1 MWQNARLSPCLAAG
15 SILLVLGA
23 SACGRVGQ
31 VGRVPQMT
39 EAQQSAEFDAMTSPE
54 LAIETLPVRP
64 DGAASLWT
72 TSQNSLVADRR
83 AANRGDILTVVIEI
97 NDQAT
102 IQNSSGRS
110 RSASDKVSIPA
121 MAGLPQRIDEALPEG
136 ASMDEL
142 AEASGSSTFKGSGNI
157 SRKDKI
163 TLRVAAT
170 VIERLPNGVLRIEG
184 TQEVRV
190 NYEVRVLTVSGFVR
204 PSDIGRK
211 NEIAYDRIAG
221 ARISYGGR
229 GQISDVQQPR
239 YGQQVADIL
248 LPY

>member
-1 MWQNARLSPCLAAG
+1 MPHILQKRLT
-15 SILLVLGA
+15 LLLGA
-23 SACGRVGQ
+23 TTVALSMTACGRVSQVGQ
-31 VGRVPQMT
+31 VPAMT
-39 EAQQSAEFDAMTSPE
+39 APENGVEFQAMTSQGYGTQE
-54 LAIETLPVRP
+54 LPYRQ
-64 DGAASLWT
+64 DSSASLWT

-97 NDQAT
+97 DDRAE

-110 RSASDKVSIPA
+110 RSSADKVSIPS
-121 MAGLPQRIDEALPEG
+121 MIGIPQRVNDILPDG

-142 AEASGSSTFKGSGNI
+142 AEAKSSSSYKGNGNI
-157 SRKDKI
+157 SRRDKM

-170 VIERLPNGVLRIEG
+170 VLDRLPNGVLRIQG

-190 NYEVRVLTVSGFVR
+190 NFEVRELTVSGFVR
-204 PSDIGRK
+204 PSDIGRR
-211 NEIAYDRIAG
+211 NEISYDRIAG

-229 GQISDVQQPR
+229 GQITDVQQPR
-239 YGQQVADIL
+239 YGQQLADIV